1 MAYSDSACS
10 PSALLSQSPITA
22 GICQFYGSVGNSIG
36 AWMGVCG
43 AAAAS
48 LSPSISSSTPL
59 VGEMVSSTIA
69 GVAPTVGS
77 GNMSINSS
85 VTMTAMTAMS
95 MSMQGN
101 GNGNGTV
108 VVKTAGLQTPTS
120 TNPPSLQGSA
130 GAGVANSGV
139 AGMRL
144 SVGRIR
150 EGEDWMRWMVVKALL
165 AMGGVE
171 VVWGFV

>member
-1 MAYSDSACS
+1 
-10 PSALLSQSPITA
+10 
-22 GICQFYGSVGNSIG
+22 
-36 AWMGVCG
+36 MGVCG

-59 VGEMVSSTIA
+59 MGEMVSSTIA

-77 GNMSINSS
+77 GNMNINSS

-95 MSMQGN
+95 MSMQ

>member
-36 AWMGVCG
+36 AWMGFCGAG
-43 AAAAS
+43 AAAGGGDGAEV
-48 LSPSISSSTPL
+48 SSST
-59 VGEMVSSTIA
+59 MVSSTMA
-69 GVAPTVGS
+69 SGVST
-77 GNMSINSS
+77 GNGNTNAT

-108 VVKTAGLQTPTS
+108 MVKTAGLQTPTS

-171 VVWGFV
+171 VIWGFV